1 MVIIKNQF
9 EIEKIKKAC
18 KILAEVKTVLYD
30 FIRPGVSLKEID
42 SVAFKE
48 IRKGWKT
55 SILRT
60 IWFP

>member
-1 MVIIKNQF
+1 MIILKTDS

-18 KILAEVKTVLYD
+18 RILAEVKTIVFD

-48 IRKGWKT
+48 IKKEEENQH
-55 SILRT
+55 
-60 IWFP
+60 F